1 MRYCTKCGKQLL
13 VKSKYCPNCGAT
25 TSQGNTENSNSEKH
39 AVNWSSTSDTTD
51 YYNAVDIRQNKAM
64 AILAYIGLLVLIPIF
79 AAPKSRFARFH
90 ANQGLVLLI
99 FNAAYQICRSILL
112 GIWRGAF
119 FWEEEWVGHMMPWN
133 VGYHTVSVITGI
145 AGMVFLALMIFGI
158 VNAAKGKMKELPVIG
173 RIRLLK

>member
-1 MRYCTKCGKQLL
+1 MPYCTKCGKQLPE
-13 VKSKYCPNCGAT
+13 KSTYCPSCGAT
-25 TSQGNTENSNSEKH
+25 IPQSGTENNT
-39 AVNWSSTSDTTD
+39 VNRSGPSDTTD
-51 YYNAVDIRQNKAM
+51 YYNALDVRQNKAM

-99 FNAAYQICRSILL
+99 FNAAYQIGRSILL

-119 FWEEEWVGHMMPWN
+119 FWEEEWAGHIMPWN
-133 VGYHTVSVITGI
+133 VGYHAVSVITGI
-145 AGMVFLALMIFGI
+145 AGLVFLALMIFGI
-158 VNAAKGKMKELPVIG
+158 VNAAKGRMKELPVIG

>member
-13 VKSKYCPNCGAT
+13 EISKYCPDCGAKI
-25 TSQGNTENSNSEKH
+25 SHDDTENSNAGNN
-39 AVNWSSTSDTTD
+39 AVNRSEFNETTD
-51 YYNAVDIRQNKAM
+51 YYSALDVRQNKAM

-119 FWEEEWVGHMMPWN
+119 FWEEEWVGYITPWN
-133 VGYHTVSVITGI
+133 AGYHAVSIITGI
-145 AGMVFLALMIFGI
+145 AGLVFLALTIFGI
-158 VNAAKGKMKELPVIG
+158 VNAAKGRMKELPVIG